1 MKKLETPITDLK
13 KNITSE
19 IKVLREIRIAQ
30 MSLKNAKGTDKVE
43 LESHIKTLKLFLGKT
58 REDVITALEGTK
70 SIPPLIHVTEEEIES
85 GPGVSL
91 REIKRE
97 NKEEEEYIKREFS
110 TIEKQTIKRL
120 KKKEEIQLTKKEKK
134 PSGYVKS
141 ASKTFA
147 KTARRL
153 IARGYFKSLERDL
166 IRANM
171 EFVLTSY
178 VSMMFYSIMWSI
190 FIGAAITLFFLF
202 FSISPQLPIIMRA
215 GEDIMSRLPKVIW
228 IFLVVPIGTYAA
240 MYFYPALERKSEE
253 VKINHE
259 LPFATIHMA
268 AISGSMID
276 PTKIFKIIVETHE
289 YPSITKEFTKLLN
302 QINVYG
308 YDLVGGLRNSAFN
321 SPSRKLADLYNS
333 LAIAITSGGNL
344 PDFFDKRANSM
355 LFEHRLE
362 KEKEAKAAETF
373 MDIYISVVIAAPMVL
388 MLLLMMLKIGGLGL
402 SLSTNT
408 ITISMILGV
417 VVINIFFLAFLH
429 LKHSGE

>member
-13 KNITSE
+13 KNITAE
-19 IKVLREIRIAQ
+19 IKVLREIRLSQ
-30 MSLKNAKGTDKVE
+30 MSLKNAKGTDKEE

-58 REDVITALEGTK
+58 REDIISALEGVK
-70 SIPPLIHVTEEEIES
+70 SIPPLIHVSEEEIES

-97 NKEEEEYIKREFS
+97 SKEEEENIKREFS
-110 TIEKQTIKRL
+110 AIEKQAVKRL
-120 KKKEEIQLTKKEKK
+120 KKKEEKKITIKEKK
-134 PSGYVKS
+134 PSGYMKA

-147 KTARRL
+147 DTARKL
-153 IARGYFKSLERDL
+153 MKKGYFNSLEKDL

-171 EFVLTSY
+171 EYVLTSY
-178 VSMMFYSIMWSI
+178 VSMMLYSVMWSVI
-190 FIGAAITLFFLF
+190 VGVVITVFFLF
-202 FSISPQLPIIMRA
+202 FSLSAELPIIMRA
-215 GEDIMSRLPKVIW
+215 GEGILLRLPKVIW
-228 IFLVVPIGTYAA
+228 ILLVVPIGTFIA
-240 MYFYPALERKSEE
+240 MYFYPSLERKSEE
-253 VKINHE
+253 AKINRE

-276 PTKIFKIIVETHE
+276 PTKIFKIIVDTQE
-289 YPSITKEFTKLLN
+289 YPAVTKEFTKLLN

-308 YDLVGGLRNSAFN
+308 YDLVGGLRNTAFN
-321 SPSRKLADLYNS
+321 SPSRKLADLFNS
-333 LAIAITSGGNL
+333 LAVAITSGGNL
-344 PDFFDKRANSM
+344 PDFFDKRANTM

-362 KEKEAKAAETF
+362 KEKDAKAAETF